1 MQVFRLCLKI
11 LKKQIPSM
19 LIYIIIFLA
28 IALIMSSATANEQ
41 QQDNSFTRAKSN
53 MALISEENTPLIDGF
68 KQELGKV
75 ANFVEL
81 PDDHEALQ
89 DALYFRSVSYILRVP
104 EGRGKMCSWKRQLCR
119 IRSATLISIYA
130 LISTLIQPG
139 SMFNKWRIYRRNR
152 WFNTSSQ
159 I

>member
-104 EGRGKMCSWKRQLCR
+104 EGFTESFMQGENVQLEKT
-119 IRSATLISIYA
+119 IVPNSIS
-130 LISTLIQPG
+130 
-139 SMFNKWRIYRRNR
+139 
-152 WFNTSSQ
+152 NTY
-159 I
+159 IDL